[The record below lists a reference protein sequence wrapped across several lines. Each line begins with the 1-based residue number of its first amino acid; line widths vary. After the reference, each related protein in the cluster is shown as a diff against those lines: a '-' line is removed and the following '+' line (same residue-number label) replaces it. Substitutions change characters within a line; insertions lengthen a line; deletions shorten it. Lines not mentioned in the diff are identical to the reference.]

1 MTKMLLGNR
10 KNIFFL
16 DFMLYA
22 WAYVHLWTLRSRR
35 CEEKKTLILEQLS

>member
-1 MTKMLLGNR
+1 MLLGNR
-10 KNIFFL
+10 KHIFFL

-22 WAYVHLWTLRSRR
+22 WAYVHLWTLRSCR